1 MFAWLINLFW
11 QPHPVETFEEALKI
25 AQYEVQKKFPGDYS
39 LCDSN
44 LWYDKNTDVWHFRYI
59 DKPSSD
65 EFLLGGIGP
74 GVDIRKSDGKIMY
87 LKGQK

>member
-1 MFAWLINLFW
+1 MFACLINLFW

-39 LCDSN
+39 LCDSD
-44 LWYDKNTDVWHFRYI
+44 LRYDQKAGVWHFRYI
-59 DKPSSD
+59 DKHSN
-65 EFLLGGIGP
+65 EECLLGGIGP